1 MKQRIYALVL
11 TAAMLLA
18 VLPVQARAAENF
30 VPSAVYEDQFSDV
43 AASDWYYEDVKAL
56 YELGLAQ
63 GKGDGD
69 LFDPNGALT
78 VAEVIT
84 MASRLRSLYETGSSE
99 SARDTYGIGGGE
111 WYLPYLRHLV
121 AEGIIGEELE
131 GTYDR
136 PATRAEMAHV
146 MARALPEELFSPVNR
161 ETAEAGRASGRYLR
175 DVGEDTPYRED
186 ILLLYDWGIA
196 AGAGGDGAFQPSAS
210 ISRCQAAAM
219 VVRLAYEE
227 RRLVLGW
234 EILPAYSRKGA
245 VMADLVSSDGT
256 FYEDPAPD
264 EREKIDADVRYMLS
278 RGEREITLNYPA
290 NTLTNAEIDRLLSA
304 FLDAVRQYVEQTYN
318 NISVSFSLRTGYV
331 QLTFSS
337 SLYDEAKTAFY
348 REETM
353 AYAVAVHDRMWE
365 TGRLTADM
373 TEYDKARVY
382 YAWICESCRYDH
394 TYAEMSHTAYRL
406 FDEGVAVCDGY
417 TAAYNLLLKL
427 EGIDCGTW
435 STADHI
441 WTVAELDGQTCHIDT
456 TWGDQSYGVEYRYF
470 AMTEADALARF

>member
-1 MKQRIYALVL
+1 MKQRIYTLVL

-30 VPSAVYEDQFSDV
+30 VPSAVYENQFSDV

-121 AEGIIGEELE
+121 AEGIIGEELK

-146 MARALPEELFSPVNR
+146 LAGALPQELLDPINR
-161 ETAEAGRASGRYLR
+161 ETVSSGYDSGRYIQ
-175 DVGEDTPYRED
+175 DVKEDTPYQDD
-186 ILLLYDWGIA
+186 ILLLYDWGV
-196 AGAGGDGAFQPSAS
+196 AGGSDDRGSFYPD
-210 ISRCQAAAM
+210 SRIVRSEAAAM
-219 VVRLAYEE
+219 VARLAYPALRME
-227 RRLVLGW
+227 LDW
-234 EILPAYSRKGA
+234 DILPSYSMGGSTLEAMVK
-245 VMADLVSSDGT
+245 SDGT
-256 FYEDPAPD
+256 FYPSPALD
-264 EREKIDADVRYMLS
+264 NREELDADVRCMLAN
-278 RGEREITLNYPA
+278 GERTLSLEYPEGTVTRQFV
-290 NTLTNAEIDRLLSA
+290 NELMNA
-304 FLDAVRQYVEQTYN
+304 FLSVVRNYVEQTYN
-318 NISVSFSLRTGYV
+318 NVTVLYYPNSKNVEI
-331 QLTFSS
+331 TFSS
-337 SLYDEAKTAFY
+337 SLYDESQIERY

-353 AYAVAVHDRMWE
+353 EYAIAVHDQMWAE
-365 TGRLTADM
+365 GRITEDM
-373 TEYDKARVY
+373 SEYEKARVY
-382 YAWICESCRYDH
+382 FTWICDHCRYDH
-394 TYAEMSHTAYRL
+394 GNSSMSHSGYQAFATGL
-406 FDEGVAVCDGY
+406 AVCDGY

-427 EGIDCGTW
+427 EGIECGTY
-435 STADHI
+435 STAKHI
-441 WTVAELDGQTCHIDT
+441 WTVAELDGETYHIDT
-456 TWGDQSYGVEYRYF
+456 TWGDQRYGVEYEYF
-470 AMTEADALARF
+470 AMTEAKAVGRF